1 VVSAVKVCLADV
13 IAQRLIS
20 ELSHTV
26 DFDLDQIESSTVR
39 LCQYTLMH
47 DESIEDVRGV
57 FWRDVLSHTSGSLG
71 NSFAMTD
78 GPTSLPMSN
87 MRREDSATYLD
98 SAADVLTSGT
108 FQCDADEMLARAQ
121 GVPLGYRM
129 DEFIHLDDFP
139 S

>member
-1 VVSAVKVCLADV
+1 VSAVKVWLANL
-13 IAQRLIS
+13 ISQRLIS

-26 DFDLDQIESSTVR
+26 DFDLDQIESSTAR

-47 DESIEDVRGV
+47 DESIEYVGGV
-57 FWRDVLSHTSGSLG
+57 FWRDVFSHTSRSLG
-71 NSFAMTD
+71 NSFAITD
-78 GPTSLPMSN
+78 GPSSLPMSN
-87 MRREDSATYLD
+87 MWREDSATHLD
-98 SAADVLTSGT
+98 SATEVLTSGT

-121 GVPLGYRM
+121 GVPFGHRM